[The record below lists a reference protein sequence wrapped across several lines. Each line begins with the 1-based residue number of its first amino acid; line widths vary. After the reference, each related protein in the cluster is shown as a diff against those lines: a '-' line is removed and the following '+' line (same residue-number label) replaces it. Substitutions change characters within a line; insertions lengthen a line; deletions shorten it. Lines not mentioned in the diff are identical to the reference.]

1 MNQKATSMTNS
12 ASQSPQAW
20 IGACQVMAQPGKLRF
35 WEGQALQAIAYA
47 IVLARSPED
56 YKAQL
61 YQSLQHNGLDLI
73 RLGDVEPLLQRFK
86 TRGMAQDLVQLARQ
100 ATPASPVIFGRF
112 QALEE
117 TEAKPSVP
125 SVEEVSENP
134 EIAHE
139 YGSTDNSAADLRSDM
154 DVEGPHDTPPASETP
169 EPPQPQWPLP
179 MLTELDWEAIQQQT
193 TLLQQAAQLHH
204 SAPFALW
211 AIIDGANWP
220 EIQQELEAH
229 DPPHACLYS
238 TLDEENRAMAP
249 WLVKLDPDNPVTE
262 RFKEQDQIN
271 HSGIVFSS
279 NQPIKALRE
288 HFRLF
293 TMLWTPA
300 DDKSPIYYRF
310 YDPRVLLD
318 SLHTLDDWKI
328 GRLLQPIEQLYI
340 PLSPLLG
347 LAEHEDI
354 DNSVDLFGEEYTYQ
368 GRVLAVAPQV
378 ELPDGTVNSR
388 KAFKVTERE
397 FERFGELH
405 EVRAERQ
412 LARSLS
418 ELYKN
423 EFLPDSYCK
432 AAILG
437 NQKGKEVG
445 MTSQRQVTTLAQCM
459 LQFGEEFPKG
469 YDDAQS
475 IIENQALYAW
485 QRRNELFDWIPRGK
499 VRRDLLKRSKMK

>member
-134 EIAHE
+134 EISHE

-154 DVEGPHDTPPASETP
+154 NVEGPHDTPPAAVNS

-179 MLTELDWEAIQQQT
+179 TLTELDWEAIQQQT

-220 EIQQELEAH
+220 EIQHELEAH

-318 SLHTLDDWKI
+318 SLHILDDWKI

-354 DNSVDLFGEEYTYQ
+354 DNSVELFGEEYTYQ
-368 GRVLAVAPQV
+368 GRVLAVAPQA

-405 EVRAERQ
+405 GVRAERQ
-412 LARSLS
+412 LARELS
-418 ELYKN
+418 DDFQL
-423 EFLPDSYCK
+423 EFSTDSYRL
-432 AAILG
+432 AASMACT
-437 NQKGKEVG
+437 QGKSFDF
-445 MTSQRQVTTLAQCM
+445 TSQKQVRTLAQSY
-459 LQFGEEFPKG
+459 LLFGTDFPKG
-469 YDDAQS
+469 YPD
-475 IIENQALYAW
+475 IEQLMSSNELLNWQKRQALEEWIPKGIA
-485 QRRNELFDWIPRGK
+485 RRNI
-499 VRRDLLKRSKMK
+499 RRMPKMA

>member
-1 MNQKATSMTNS
+1 MYMSE
-12 ASQSPQAW
+12 ASSQHAQAW
-20 IGACQVMAQPGKLRF
+20 IGTCHVVLQPNKIRF
-35 WEGQALQAIAYA
+35 WQGQALEALVYVV
-47 IVLARSPED
+47 VLAHSSSD
-56 YKAQL
+56 YKHKL
-61 YQSLQHNGLDLI
+61 YHALQHNGLDLMA
-73 RLGDVEPLLQRFK
+73 VNELQALKERFSSH
-86 TRGMAQDLVQLARQ
+86 GMAHDLVQLARQ
-100 ATPASPVIFGRF
+100 LTPETPVVFGRF

-117 TEAKPSVP
+117 TAPDVQATTVP
-125 SVEEVSENP
+125 AQDDWLNEDQTKSSNTLATSP
-134 EIAHE
+134 
-139 YGSTDNSAADLRSDM
+139 
-154 DVEGPHDTPPASETP
+154 
-169 EPPQPQWPLP
+169 WPLP
-179 MLTELDWEAIQQQT
+179 SLQELDWPSI
-193 TLLQQAAQLHH
+193 AAQTK
-204 SAPFALW
+204 APLW
-211 AIIDGANWP
+211 AIIDGVNWP
-220 EIQQELEAH
+220 EIQHELEAH

-279 NQPIKALRE
+279 NLPIKALRE

-368 GRVLAVAPQV
+368 GRILAVAPQAV
-378 ELPDGTVNSR
+378 LPGGTVNSR
-388 KAFKVTERE
+388 KAFKINERE

-412 LARSLS
+412 LARELS
-418 ELYKN
+418 D
-423 EFLPDSYCK
+423 EFQLEFSTDSYRL
-432 AAILG
+432 AASMACTLR
-437 NQKGKEVG
+437 KSFDF
-445 MTSQRQVTTLAQCM
+445 TSQKQVRTLAQSY
-459 LQFGEEFPKG
+459 LLFGTDFPKG
-469 YDDAQS
+469 YPD
-475 IIENQALYAW
+475 IEQLMSSNELLNWQKRQALEEWIPKGIA
-485 QRRNELFDWIPRGK
+485 RRNI
-499 VRRDLLKRSKMK
+499 RRMPKMA

>member
-12 ASQSPQAW
+12 DSQSPQAW

-125 SVEEVSENP
+125 SVEEVSENH

-154 DVEGPHDTPPASETP
+154 DVEGPHNTPPASATP

-179 MLTELDWEAIQQQT
+179 TLTELDWEAIQQQT

-220 EIQQELEAH
+220 EIQHELEAH

-368 GRVLAVAPQV
+368 GRILAVAPQA

-405 EVRAERQ
+405 GVRARKA
-412 LARSLS
+412 LARKLS
-418 ELYKN
+418 VITQNRFSESSYLTASNYAPELGQLY
-423 EFLPDSYCK
+423 S
-432 AAILG
+432 
-437 NQKGKEVG
+437 
-445 MTSQRQVTTLAQCM
+445 MTSLNQISMLAIC
-459 LQFGEEFPKG
+459 LLELGIDFPKG
-469 YDDAQS
+469 YPDAKS
-475 IIENQALYAW
+475 ILSSNKLAW
-485 QRRNELFDWIPRGK
+485 QKRKEIKRWLPGACERRNFLGK
-499 VRRDLLKRSKMK
+499 ESME

>member
-1 MNQKATSMTNS
+1 MSEAPIQHA
-12 ASQSPQAW
+12 QAW
-20 IGACQVMAQPGKLRF
+20 IGTCHVVLQPNKIRF
-35 WEGQALQAIAYA
+35 WQGQALEALVYVV
-47 IVLARSPED
+47 VLAHSSSD
-56 YKAQL
+56 YKHKL
-61 YQSLQHNGLDLI
+61 YHALQHNGLDL
-73 RLGDVEPLLQRFK
+73 VAVNELQTLKERFSSH
-86 TRGMAQDLVQLARQ
+86 GMAHDLVQLARQ
-100 ATPASPVIFGRF
+100 LTPETTIVFGRF
-112 QALEE
+112 QAIEE
-117 TEAKPSVP
+117 TAPDVQATTVP
-125 SVEEVSENP
+125 AQDDWLNEDQTKSSNTLATSP
-134 EIAHE
+134 
-139 YGSTDNSAADLRSDM
+139 
-154 DVEGPHDTPPASETP
+154 
-169 EPPQPQWPLP
+169 WPLP
-179 MLTELDWEAIQQQT
+179 SLQELDWPSI
-193 TLLQQAAQLHH
+193 AAQTK
-204 SAPFALW
+204 APLW
-211 AIIDGANWP
+211 AIIDGVNWP
-220 EIQQELEAH
+220 EIQHELEAH

-318 SLHTLDDWKI
+318 SLHILDDWKI

-354 DNSVDLFGEEYTYQ
+354 DNSVELFGEEYTYQ
-368 GRVLAVAPQV
+368 GRVLAVAPQA

-397 FERFGELH
+397 FERFGDLH
-405 EVRAERQ
+405 GVRAQRQ
-412 LARSLS
+412 LARKLE
-418 ELYKN
+418 ELYKQEFKFSSYVSAAELATLKGN
-423 EFLPDSYCK
+423 EF
-432 AAILG
+432 
-437 NQKGKEVG
+437 E
-445 MTSQRQVTTLAQCM
+445 MTSQRQVTTLAQCL

-469 YDDAQS
+469 YHDAVA
-475 IIENQALYAW
+475 ILENKALFAW
-485 QRRNELFDWIPRGK
+485 QKRNELFDWIPRGK
-499 VRRDLLKRSKMK
+499 VRRDLLNKSKMK

>member
-1 MNQKATSMTNS
+1 
-12 ASQSPQAW
+12 
-20 IGACQVMAQPGKLRF
+20 
-35 WEGQALQAIAYA
+35 
-47 IVLARSPED
+47 
-56 YKAQL
+56 
-61 YQSLQHNGLDLI
+61 
-73 RLGDVEPLLQRFK
+73 
-86 TRGMAQDLVQLARQ
+86 MAQDLVQLARQ
-100 ATPASPVIFGRF
+100 P
-112 QALEE
+112 
-117 TEAKPSVP
+117 
-125 SVEEVSENP
+125 
-134 EIAHE
+134 
-139 YGSTDNSAADLRSDM
+139 
-154 DVEGPHDTPPASETP
+154 
-169 EPPQPQWPLP
+169 
-179 MLTELDWEAIQQQT
+179 

-318 SLHTLDDWKI
+318 SLHILDDWKI

-368 GRVLAVAPQV
+368 GRVLAVAPQA

-405 EVRAERQ
+405 GVRAERQ
-412 LARSLS
+412 LARKL
-418 ELYKN
+418 EKFYK
-423 EFLPDSYCK
+423 K
-432 AAILG
+432 
-437 NQKGKEVG
+437 K
-445 MTSQRQVTTLAQCM
+445 
-459 LQFGEEFPKG
+459 
-469 YDDAQS
+469 
-475 IIENQALYAW
+475 
-485 QRRNELFDWIPRGK
+485 
-499 VRRDLLKRSKMK
+499 